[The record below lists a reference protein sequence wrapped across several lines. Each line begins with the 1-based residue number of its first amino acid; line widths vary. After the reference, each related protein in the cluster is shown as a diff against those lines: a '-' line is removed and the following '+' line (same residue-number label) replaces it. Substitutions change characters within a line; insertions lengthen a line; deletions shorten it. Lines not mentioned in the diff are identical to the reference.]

1 MEKNMNEL
9 FSTEKID
16 DLPAFV
22 QQQLKEGVR
31 ASKGCLEL
39 GIFQLL
45 KDAAEPVNI
54 DQILVGLY
62 RRYGFQKKRS
72 SVASCLH
79 RMKNSNDIPVR
90 GAEGM
95 RGYYEIGLDI
105 KRLMPVVA
113 EMGHSAVPF
122 ILSQCVPNWTS
133 FGLDFSFSTVK
144 SENGATIKSGI
155 DDFVLK

>member
-1 MEKNMNEL
+1 MEKSMSEL
-9 FSTEKID
+9 FSTEKTD
-16 DLPAFV
+16 DLPVFV
-22 QQQLKEGVR
+22 QKQLKEGVR
-31 ASKGCLEL
+31 MSNSCLEK

-45 KDAAEPVNI
+45 KYAAGPINI

-62 RRYGFQKKRS
+62 RKYGLQKRRS

-79 RMKNSNDIPVR
+79 RMKNSNEIPVR

-144 SENGATIKSGI
+144 CENGATIKSGI